1 MTQLEE
7 IHLHFGRNHIKL
19 RMEWLREVVNFLS
32 NVKVVLLIN
41 FFYNL
46 LFKKITGKLLGNPG
60 E

>member
-7 IHLHFGRNHIKL
+7 IHLHFARNHIKL

-46 LFKKITGKLLGNPG
+46 F
-60 E
+60 